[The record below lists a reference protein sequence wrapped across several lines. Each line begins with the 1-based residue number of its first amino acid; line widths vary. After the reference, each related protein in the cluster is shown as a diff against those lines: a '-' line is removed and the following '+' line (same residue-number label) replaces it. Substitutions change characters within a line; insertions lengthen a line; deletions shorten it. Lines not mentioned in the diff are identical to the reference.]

1 MTVAADRGIQ
11 VTVCPVAPG
20 RDHPGA
26 VRLATDGVHI
36 WTLALDDRAIRE
48 PVEELLSPDERERAS
63 RFRFERHR
71 AQFALTRATLRR
83 LLASYL
89 SVSARE
95 ICFCY
100 SSHGKPGLSES
111 RLDFNVSHTEGM
123 AVFGFTRGRRIGV
136 DVERIRADFR
146 LDEVAERFFS
156 VAERAALNDLPMGA
170 RHAAFFR
177 IWTRK
182 EAYIKA
188 RGEGLAHPLEQFD
201 VSVDD
206 HARLAATH
214 RDASE
219 AQRWQLENL
228 SVGPEFAGA
237 VAVEVTVPPSPQSD
251 RDQRIA

>member
-1 MTVAADRGIQ
+1 MTVAADRAIQ
-11 VTVCPVAPG
+11 VTVCPVASG
-20 RDHPGA
+20 GDDPGA
-26 VRLATDGVHI
+26 VRLANDDVHI
-36 WTLALDDRAIRE
+36 WTLALDDRAMRE
-48 PVEELLSPDERERAS
+48 PVEDLLSPEERERAS
-63 RFRFERHR
+63 RFRFEKHR

-89 SVSARE
+89 SVSPGE
-95 ICFCY
+95 ISFCY

-111 RLDFNVSHTEGM
+111 PLEFNVSQTEGM

-146 LDEVAERFFS
+146 LDEVAGRFFS
-156 VAERAALNDLPMGA
+156 IAERTALDGLPA
-170 RHAAFFR
+170 CERHTAFFR

-188 RGEGLAHPLEQFD
+188 RGEGLSHPLDQFD

-206 HARLAATH
+206 RAQLAATR

-219 AQRWQLENL
+219 AHRWQLENL
-228 SVGPEFAGA
+228 SLGPELAAA
-237 VAVEVTVPPSPQSD
+237 VAVEVTVPPRAGSD